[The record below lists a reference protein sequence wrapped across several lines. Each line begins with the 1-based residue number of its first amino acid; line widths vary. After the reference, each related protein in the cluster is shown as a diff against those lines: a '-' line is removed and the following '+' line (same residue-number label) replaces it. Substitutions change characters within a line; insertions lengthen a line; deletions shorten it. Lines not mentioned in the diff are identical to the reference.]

1 MKVGNVEIKWLGHD
15 GFLIKNLDTGKN
27 IYIDP
32 YNIVENLEKADLILI
47 THGHYD
53 HCSVADIEK
62 IIKEGTKIVATAD
75 CQSKITKFNMPIKL
89 EIVEPN
95 QELDLGSIKILTVPA
110 YNIDKHFHSKD
121 EHWVGYLIK
130 INDVV
135 IYHAG
140 DCDVMPEMQ
149 RLTGYQ
155 QPGKEFVALLPVS
168 GRFVMN
174 SEEAVEAAKILKPT
188 LAVPMH
194 FGSIVGVEEDA
205 QEFVD
210 FCKEEGINA
219 KILKK
224 E

>member
-1 MKVGNVEIKWLGHD
+1 
-15 GFLIKNLDTGKN
+15 
-27 IYIDP
+27 
-32 YNIVENLEKADLILI
+32 
-47 THGHYD
+47 
-53 HCSVADIEK
+53 
-62 IIKEGTKIVATAD
+62 
-75 CQSKITKFNMPIKL
+75 MPIKL

-95 QELDLGSIKILTVPA
+95 QELDLGSIKVLTVPA
-110 YNIDKHFHSKD
+110 YNVDKHFHSKD

-149 RLTGYQ
+149 KLTGYQ

-174 SEEAVEAAKILKPT
+174 SEEAVQAAKILKPT